1 MKVRILRQCS
11 PEDKP
16 HWETFDY
23 NGSEDASVA
32 AVLDYINYND
42 DIETDE
48 GERTTRIIWDCSC
61 LQGIC
66 GSCAMVINGRP
77 ALACETFLR
86 NLDEDVLVLRPL
98 RKFPV
103 IRDLMVDRSSIQ
115 ENLKKSGMFIGEY
128 SGSDERE
135 HEHQYSASKCL
146 KCGLCLEVCPNYVD
160 GKTFFGAAFANDC
173 YVVAS
178 RSSGKAGDI
187 RKTYADHFA
196 SGCSKSLSCMDV
208 CPMKIQT
215 IASMAK
221 MNRMRKTE

>member
-1 MKVRILRQCS
+1 M
-11 PEDKP
+11 P

-23 NGSEDASVA
+23 NGPEDASVA

-48 GERTTRIIWDCSC
+48 GKITSRIIWDCSC

-66 GSCAMVINGRP
+66 GACAIVINDRP

-86 NLDEDVLVLRPL
+86 DLKEDVLVLRPL

-128 SGSDERE
+128 SGSDEGE
-135 HEHQYSASKCL
+135 HDHQYSVSKCL
-146 KCGLCLEVCPNYVD
+146 KCGLCLEVCPNYVN

-178 RSSGKAGDI
+178 RNSEKSDEI
-187 RKTYADHFA
+187 RKTYAEHFE

-215 IASMAK
+215 IASIAK
-221 MNRMRKTE
+221 MNRMKSRNRNSE